1 MCNICVYSN
10 IILFYKY
17 NTYIKVLKKGLC
29 SYKLFLETRTFPNK
43 YRSLFLKFQ
52 PNGMLVSL
60 FSVNKSVG
68 NWLGLTLSALIDFGS
83 SVLVMDSG

>member
-1 MCNICVYSN
+1 MILILIFLRRACVPIS
-10 IILFYKY
+10 
-17 NTYIKVLKKGLC
+17 
-29 SYKLFLETRTFPNK
+29 LFLETRKFPNK
-43 YRSLFLKFQ
+43 YRSLFSKFQ